1 MKSKNNAKPQKLEI
15 IYTDNSGKKIHKELE
30 YYRLIEREIIKM
42 GDVKVKEIIISYN
55 EYKHEIHWK
64 ANGFYKQI
72 HTRREYARNTNCK
85 YKSASR

>member
-1 MKSKNNAKPQKLEI
+1 MKSKNNAKTQKLEI

-55 EYKHEIHWK
+55 EYKHEIH
-64 ANGFYKQI
+64 
-72 HTRREYARNTNCK
+72 
-85 YKSASR
+85 